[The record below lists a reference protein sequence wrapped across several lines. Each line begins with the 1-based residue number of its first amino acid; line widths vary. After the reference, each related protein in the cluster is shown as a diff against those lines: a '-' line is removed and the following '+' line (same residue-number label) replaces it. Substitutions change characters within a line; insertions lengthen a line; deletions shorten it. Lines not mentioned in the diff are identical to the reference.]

1 MRAVSAFG
9 EPWTRGAMS
18 LPLWAVALV
27 LATLA
32 PLSAKLLAGWF
43 ERRSRM
49 RSRHLLGIRAE
60 GSGVASDRSSTAADS
75 REHDTRT
82 AIDEGAA
89 TD

>member
-1 MRAVSAFG
+1 MRAVSVFG
-9 EPWTRGAMS
+9 EPWTRGVMS

-32 PLSAKLLAGWF
+32 PLSAKLLAAWF

-49 RSRHLLGIRAE
+49 RSRHLLGISPD
-60 GSGVASDRSSTAADS
+60 GSGITADRSVTADG
-75 REHDTRT
+75 RKPDTRT
-82 AIDEGAA
+82 AIDDGAT

>member
-1 MRAVSAFG
+1 MRAVSVFG

-49 RSRHLLGIRAE
+49 RSRRLLGIGAD
-60 GSGVASDRSSTAADS
+60 GSGVAERSMTAADG

-82 AIDEGAA
+82 AVDEGAT

>member
-1 MRAVSAFG
+1 MRAVSVFG
-9 EPWTRGAMS
+9 EPWTRGVMS

-49 RSRHLLGIRAE
+49 RSRHLLGIGAD
-60 GSGVASDRSSTAADS
+60 GSGVADRSGAATDG
-75 REHDTRT
+75 REHDART
-82 AIDEGAA
+82 AIDEGAT

>member
-1 MRAVSAFG
+1 
-9 EPWTRGAMS
+9 MS

-32 PLSAKLLAGWF
+32 PLSAKLLATWF

-49 RSRHLLGIRAE
+49 RSRHLLGMAAD
-60 GSGVASDRSSTAADS
+60 GSGVAAGRSGTTADD

-82 AIDEGAA
+82 AIDEGAT